1 MILLFI
7 TALLS
12 IWVTIYIVVLKLAFK
27 IIEAERKSDKKRFN
41 IEINDYDFEKKM
53 VTIKVT
59 GFFITMPILFII
71 FYFTN

>member
-53 VTIKVT
+53 VTVKVT

>member
-7 TALLS
+7 TAFIS

-53 VTIKVT
+53 VTVKLT
-59 GFFITMPILFII
+59 GFFHYYAYFIYNFLF
-71 FYFTN
+71 Y

>member
-7 TALLS
+7 IALLS

-53 VTIKVT
+53 VTVKVT

>member
-7 TALLS
+7 IALLS

-53 VTIKVT
+53 VTVKLT

>member
-7 TALLS
+7 IALLS
-12 IWVTIYIVVLKLAFK
+12 IWVTIYIVVLKLAYK

-41 IEINDYDFEKKM
+41 IEINDYDLEKKM
-53 VTIKVT
+53 VTVKVT

-71 FYFTN
+71 FNFTN